1 MMTQATIMPELS
13 QQEFDIIRKR
23 FQAVTGIALNDSK
36 KMLVAGRLNKRLK
49 ACSLNSYQAY
59 IELLNQPN
67 AADERQLMVDLLTTN
82 ETHFF
87 REPSHF
93 EFLAQEVLNKTDNKQ
108 VFRLWSAAC
117 SSGQEPY
124 SLAMLCMDKIG
135 ISGQWEDLGSDV
147 SQGILNE
154 AQQGLYPLNQS
165 SELSKDYLHRY
176 CLRGVRSQAGLFLIK
191 PQIRKRVKFSQIN
204 LNHPLPSIGQFD
216 VILLRN
222 ILIYYQ
228 MPMKQKL
235 IIRVLTQ
242 LKTGG
247 YLILGH
253 AESLLGVADEY
264 LLNQLETLR
273 PSVYRKK

>member
-1 MMTQATIMPELS
+1 MMTQATIMPMLS

-23 FQAVTGIALNDSK
+23 FQAITGITLNDSK

-49 ACSLNSYQAY
+49 ACSLNSYKAY
-59 IELLNQPN
+59 IQRLNEPD

-93 EFLAQEVLNKTDNKQ
+93 EFLDQEVLKTINNKQ

-124 SLAMLCMDKIG
+124 SLAMLCMDKLG
-135 ISGQWEDLGSDV
+135 ASKQWDILASDV

-154 AQQGLYPLNQS
+154 AQQGLYPLIQS
-165 SELSKDYLHRY
+165 SELSKAYLHHY
-176 CLRGVRSQAGLFLIK
+176 CLRGVRSQAGMFLIK
-191 PQIRKRVKFSQIN
+191 PSIRKRVKFSFIN
-204 LNHPLPSIGQFD
+204 LNHPLPAIGQFD

-228 MPMKQKL
+228 MPTKQKL
-235 IIRVLTQ
+235 IIRVLAQ

-247 YLILGH
+247 HLILGH
-253 AESLLGVADEY
+253 AESLLGIADEY
-264 LLNQLETLR
+264 LLNQLEILR